1 MVVRYS
7 RTNLTKQMIRFG
19 QAGSP
24 GVTGSLAHN
33 MLLPSPPS
41 LLFSYLPVFAGED
54 KDDYDH
60 DHDDDDD
67 DVIRILIM
75 KSRAGQFLNMKNWDD
90 STNYAI
96 PIARCD
102 EKCALIEKPKFHKK
116 SRKQDDDV
124 ALRASGQGIHL
135 AIILLLIAMCRFF
148 SGVHRILISK
158 YYNIDH

>member
-1 MVVRYS
+1 
-7 RTNLTKQMIRFG
+7 
-19 QAGSP
+19 
-24 GVTGSLAHN
+24 

-54 KDDYDH
+54 KDDVDYDH
-60 DHDDDDD
+60 EIMTTTMTINNY

-102 EKCALIEKPKFHKK
+102 EKCALIERAEFHKK
-116 SRKQDDDV
+116 S
-124 ALRASGQGIHL
+124 
-135 AIILLLIAMCRFF
+135 
-148 SGVHRILISK
+148 
-158 YYNIDH
+158 